1 MPRMVKNYYP
11 YLVIALSVFSINLIS
26 FQTFAVEEIWEDYE
40 KMGEMVKDIKNGD
53 KDDDKV
59 DYNKLKNST
68 VYKNASADIRT
79 CIDLA
84 NKVGEKLGDYEIV
97 HCFENTNY
105 FKEKYVDD
113 EVDQNTEQVV
123 QQGGANQNMTGSN
136 AVSDA
141 DHPPEQEQQQQEQ
154 EQQQQQE
161 QEQQQQQEQEQ
172 QQQQEKSTSNTSG
185 TDSSTSYDVT
195 ENNFIDELVRTG
207 KFTEDEAKEFVNQ
220 NILRRAEITPTL
232 NDTSYANDTQA
243 NGTEIQQVEQV
254 DQNETRPEIMTNASQ
269 SSRLESNTN
278 STEGCDS
285 SYPEI
290 CITTYSAKLI
300 CADIPFRNFTVLLPD
315 PHGFDSDGDGT
326 GCEES
331 AEMLGN

>member
-1 MPRMVKNYYP
+1 MVKIYFLYFS
-11 YLVIALSVFSINLIS
+11 IILSVFSITVTSI
-26 FQTFAVEEIWEDYE
+26 QTFAVEEIWEDYE
-40 KMGEMVKDIKNGD
+40 RMGEMVKDIKNGD
-53 KDDDKV
+53 KDDDRV

-68 VYKNASADIRT
+68 VYKNAKEDVRT

-97 HCFENTNY
+97 RCFENPNY

-113 EVDQNTEQVV
+113 DDGQNTQQVSQQEVD
-123 QQGGANQNMTGSN
+123 NQNMTKSN
-136 AVSDA
+136 AVSDT
-141 DHPPEQEQQQQEQ
+141 DQPPEQEQERQEQ
-154 EQQQQQE
+154 ERQE
-161 QEQQQQQEQEQ
+161 Q
-172 QQQQEKSTSNTSG
+172 STSNTSG
-185 TDSSTSYDVT
+185 PDTSTSYDVT
-195 ENNFIDELVRTG
+195 QNNFISELVRTG

-220 NILRRAEITPTL
+220 NILGRAQNTSTS
-232 NDTSYANDTQA
+232 NDTTDDNDTQA
-243 NGTEIQQVEQV
+243 NGTEVQQEEQV
-254 DQNETRPEIMTNASQ
+254 DQNETRPEIVTNASQ
-269 SSRLESNTN
+269 SSSSESKSN

-315 PHGFDSDGDGT
+315 PHGFDTDGDGL

-331 AEMLGN
+331 TEMPDN

>member
-1 MPRMVKNYYP
+1 VTR
-11 YLVIALSVFSINLIS
+11 S
-26 FQTFAVEEIWEDYE
+26 QTFAVEEIWEDYE
-40 KMGEMVKDIKNGD
+40 RMGEMVKDIKNGD

-68 VYKNASADIRT
+68 VYKNAKEDVRT

-97 HCFENTNY
+97 RCFENANY

-113 EVDQNTEQVV
+113 EGGQNTEQVS
-123 QQGGANQNMTGSN
+123 QQEVDNQNMTGSN
-136 AVSDA
+136 AVSDT
-141 DHPPEQEQQQQEQ
+141 DQPPEQEQQQQEQ

-161 QEQQQQQEQEQ
+161 QEQQQQ
-172 QQQQEKSTSNTSG
+172 STSNTSG
-185 TDSSTSYDVT
+185 SDTSTSYDIT
-195 ENNFIDELVRTG
+195 ENNFISELVRTG

-220 NILRRAEITPTL
+220 NILGRAQNTSTS
-232 NDTSYANDTQA
+232 NDTTDANDTRA
-243 NGTEIQQVEQV
+243 NGTEMQQEEQV
-254 DQNETRPEIMTNASQ
+254 YQNDTRPEIVTNTDQ
-269 SSRLESNTN
+269 SSISESKSN

-315 PHGFDSDGDGT
+315 THGFDSDGDGL

-331 AEMLGN
+331 TEMTGN

>member
-1 MPRMVKNYYP
+1 MMVKIYFLYFA
-11 YLVIALSVFSINLIS
+11 IILSVFSITVTRS
-26 FQTFAVEEIWEDYE
+26 QTFAVEEIWEDYE

-53 KDDDKV
+53 KDDDRV

-68 VYKNASADIRT
+68 VYKNAKEDVRT

-97 HCFENTNY
+97 RCFENANY

-113 EVDQNTEQVV
+113 DDGQNTDQVV
-123 QQGGANQNMTGSN
+123 QQEVDNQNMTGSN
-136 AVSDA
+136 AVSDT
-141 DHPPEQEQQQQEQ
+141 DQPPEQEQQEQEVQEQQEQ
-154 EQQQQQE
+154 EQEQPQQP
-161 QEQQQQQEQEQ
+161 
-172 QQQQEKSTSNTSG
+172 TSNTSG
-185 TDSSTSYDVT
+185 SDTSTSYDVT
-195 ENNFIDELVRTG
+195 ENNFISELVRTG

-220 NILRRAEITPTL
+220 NILGRAQNTSTS
-232 NDTSYANDTQA
+232 NDTTDANDTQT
-243 NGTEIQQVEQV
+243 NGTEMQQEKQV
-254 DQNETRPEIMTNASQ
+254 DQNDTRSEIATNASQ
-269 SSRLESNTN
+269 SSISESKSN

-315 PHGFDSDGDGT
+315 THGFDSDGDGL

-331 AEMLGN
+331 TEMTGN

>member
-1 MPRMVKNYYP
+1 MRMMVKIYFLYFA
-11 YLVIALSVFSINLIS
+11 IILSVFSITVTRS
-26 FQTFAVEEIWEDYE
+26 QTFAVEEIWEDYE

-53 KDDDKV
+53 KDDDRV

-68 VYKNASADIRT
+68 VYKNAKEDVRT

-97 HCFENTNY
+97 RCFENANY

-113 EVDQNTEQVV
+113 DDGQNTEQVV
-123 QQGGANQNMTGSN
+123 QQEVDNQNMTGSN
-136 AVSDA
+136 AVSDT
-141 DHPPEQEQQQQEQ
+141 DQPPEQEQQEQDEQEQEEQEQQEQ
-154 EQQQQQE
+154 EQPQQ
-161 QEQQQQQEQEQ
+161 
-172 QQQQEKSTSNTSG
+172 STSNTSG
-185 TDSSTSYDVT
+185 SDTSTSYDVT
-195 ENNFIDELVRTG
+195 ENNFISELVRTG

-220 NILRRAEITPTL
+220 NILGRAQNTSTS
-232 NDTSYANDTQA
+232 NDTTDANDTQA
-243 NGTEIQQVEQV
+243 NGTEMQQEKQV
-254 DQNETRPEIMTNASQ
+254 DQNDTRSEIVTNASQ
-269 SSRLESNTN
+269 SSISESKSN

-315 PHGFDSDGDGT
+315 THGFDSDGDGL

-331 AEMLGN
+331 TEMTGN